1 LKIQYRGYWVSQTYK
16 WVSIVHWVV
25 YSLYF
30 RTLTYFSVA
39 NPRIYLGG
47 MLDDRKT
54 DIYDLV
60 PDKYLPLTKLYNPQR
75 VDTVINDILENF
87 DFPIIAKPNV
97 GFRGYLVRRID
108 SIQELKSV
116 IEEYK
121 GKELLIQEFLTE
133 AHEYSVMYYKIGH
146 HEYGISS
153 FVEKHMPNIIG
164 DGISTIEALIDHINN
179 PFLNIEWIKEK
190 NNALLNRVM
199 PKGEK
204 FLVDHIGNHSRG
216 CTFINLNEEISI
228 EFKKNIHE
236 FFKYVPGMHFCRLDV
251 KSNSMDSI
259 LKGDFK
265 LLEINGAKSEPVHIY
280 DKRMS
285 FKDVVRATKEHWG
298 ILFRIVQSDIGT
310 MNIPSSLQGIRSYFS
325 LKRMVS

>member
-1 LKIQYRGYWVSQTYK
+1 MKIQYRGYWVSQTYK

-60 PDKYLPLTKLYNPQR
+60 PDKYLPQTKLYNPQR

-87 DFPIIAKPNV
+87 EFPIIAKPNV
-97 GFRGYLVRRID
+97 GYRGYLVRRID

-116 IEEYK
+116 IEEFK

-133 AHEYSVMYYKIGH
+133 AHEYSVMYYKIGP

-164 DGISTIEALIDHINN
+164 DGSSTIEALIDQINN
-179 PFLNIEWIKEK
+179 PFLNVEWVKEK
-190 NNALLNRVM
+190 NNALLNRVL
-199 PKGEK
+199 PKGEM
-204 FLVDHIGNHSRG
+204 FLVDHVGNHSRG
-216 CTFINLNEEISI
+216 CTFINLNQEITS
-228 EFKKNIHE
+228 EFKKSIHE
-236 FFKYVPGMHFCRLDV
+236 FFQYVPGMHFCRLDV
-251 KSNSMDSI
+251 KSNSLDAI

-285 FKDVVRATKEHWG
+285 FKEVLSATKEHWS
-298 ILFRIVQSDIGT
+298 ILFRIVQADIGT
-310 MNIPSSLQGIRSYFS
+310 MSIPSSLQGIRSYFS